1 LAGCARQQGTLVRH
15 ERRTLVLR
23 RDRAARVP
31 GAAARSPIAGYERS
45 RPHHNGRPNFPCD
58 AFVPSDLCRQR
69 AMDVG
74 QNEAVQ
80 RTCPNS
86 QRVAASQS
94 TTATELGVPDAP
106 HAKPGLAVLCPLCPG
121 LLGIRETQPL
131 HRHREVTDHLA
142 LGIGERDQELI
153 DPDRVGP
160 PRSCSSVKVGWFAL
174 TTVSVPTGLW
184 SRRRMRGRSTRD
196 GMPVASYAGGR
207 IRGGTSDFMTCQTSS
222 G

>member
-1 LAGCARQQGTLVRH
+1 
-15 ERRTLVLR
+15 
-23 RDRAARVP
+23 
-31 GAAARSPIAGYERS
+31 
-45 RPHHNGRPNFPCD
+45 
-58 AFVPSDLCRQR
+58 
-69 AMDVG
+69 MDVG

-153 DPDRVGP
+153 DPDRVGSP
-160 PRSCSSVKVGWFAL
+160 GAVLVGE
-174 TTVSVPTGLW
+174 G
-184 SRRRMRGRSTRD
+184 RMVRADDRQRPD
-196 GMPVASYAGGR
+196 VLVVAAGDAGQ
-207 IRGGTSDFMTCQTSS
+207 IDAGK
-222 G
+222 